1 MNQILPNT
9 IIAVNVAIRMGVI
22 IIINKVRISTES
34 VEMKYITNAVF
45 LSIFFNTGLLIMLC
59 NSNLEDQGLF
69 GLGYI
74 FNEGAN
80 SDFNTNWFTSQG
92 DTIVKAMMANIYFPF
107 VFECIYAMQRRTFR
121 LIDYV

>member
-1 MNQILPNT
+1 
-9 IIAVNVAIRMGVI
+9 
-22 IIINKVRISTES
+22 
-34 VEMKYITNAVF
+34 MKYITNAVF